1 MIEIKQHFCYL
12 RPMRISVFAL
22 VVLLLWGCSKLPEA
36 PESVDPLQNLQFEFL
51 QYANKLY
58 FAAEVQPEYLG
69 NSLDSVMVLWYGTQ
83 VNSLPDRVSLNN
95 AGIEGDIISGDKIYS
110 RRISNTQLTLDN
122 PIDSSATGLVYL
134 NVQAYYKGN
143 QIALEDS
150 FQLGNIRPII
160 VQVTFP
166 DTMTRPPDPYIL
178 VDTIKVEIFDAN
190 GVSDIQTC
198 YMMFQKPDLSYS
210 NNGNPILLYDDGI
223 INQNMFLWD
232 EFAADGIFSRL
243 ITIGSDNPIGI
254 YNAYF
259 YAKDFFGADAEV
271 VIKTVVVIE

>member
-36 PESVDPLQNLQFEFL
+36 PESADPLQNLQFEFL

-58 FAAEVQPEYLG
+58 FAAEVQPDYLG
-69 NSLDSVMVLWYGTQ
+69 NLLDSVMVLWYGTQ

-95 AGIEGDIISGDKIYS
+95 AGIEGDIIAGDKIYS

-122 PIDSSATGLVYL
+122 SIDSSATGLVYL

-143 QIALEDS
+143 QVALEDS

-166 DTMTRPPDPYIL
+166 DTMTRPPDPYVL

-223 INQNMFLWD
+223 IDQNMFLWD

-259 YAKDFFGADAEV
+259 YAKDFFGEDAEV

>member
-36 PESVDPLQNLQFEFL
+36 PESVDPLQDLQFEFL

-58 FAAEVQPEYLG
+58 FSAEVQPEYLG

-83 VNSLPDRVSLNN
+83 FNSLPDIISLNN
-95 AGIEGDIISGDKIYS
+95 SGIEGDIIAGDKIYS

-210 NNGNPILLYDDGI
+210 NNGNPILIYDDGI
-223 INQNMFLWD
+223 IDQNMFLWD

>member
-36 PESVDPLQNLQFEFL
+36 PESVNPLQNLQFEFL

-95 AGIEGDIISGDKIYS
+95 SGIEGDIIAGDKIYS
-110 RRISNTQLTLDN
+110 RRISNTQLILDN

-166 DTMTRPPDPYIL
+166 DTMTRPPDPYVL

-223 INQNMFLWD
+223 IDQNMFLWD

-243 ITIGSDNPIGI
+243 ITIGSDNQIGI

>member
-1 MIEIKQHFCYL
+1 MIEIKQYFCYL

-36 PESVDPLQNLQFEFL
+36 PESADPLQNLQFEFL

-58 FAAEVQPEYLG
+58 FSAEVQPDYLG
-69 NSLDSVMVLWYGTQ
+69 NLLDSVTVLWYGAQ
-83 VNSLPDRVSLNN
+83 VNSFPDRVSLNN
-95 AGIEGDIISGDKIYS
+95 AGIEGDIIAGDKIYS

-122 PIDSSATGLVYL
+122 PIDSSATGLVYM

-143 QIALEDS
+143 QVALEDS

-178 VDTIKVEIFDAN
+178 VDTIKVQIFDAN

-259 YAKDFFGADAEV
+259 YAKDFFGEDAEIV
-271 VIKTVVVIE
+271 MKTVVVIE

>member
-178 VDTIKVEIFDAN
+178 VDTIKVQIFDAN

-259 YAKDFFGADAEV
+259 YAKDFFGEDAEIV
-271 VIKTVVVIE
+271 MKTVVVIE

>member
-83 VNSLPDRVSLNN
+83 VNSLPDIISLNN
-95 AGIEGDIISGDKIYS
+95 SGIEGDIIAGDKIYS

-166 DTMTRPPDPYIL
+166 DTMTRPPDPYVL

-223 INQNMFLWD
+223 IGQHMFLWD
-232 EFAADGIFSRL
+232 EFASDGIFSRL

>member
-22 VVLLLWGCSKLPEA
+22 VVLLLWGCSKLPDA

-58 FAAEVQPEYLG
+58 FAAEVQPDYLG
-69 NSLDSVMVLWYGTQ
+69 NLLDSVTVLWYGAQ
-83 VNSLPDRVSLNN
+83 VNSLPDKVPLNN
-95 AGIEGDIISGDKIYS
+95 AGIEGDIIAGDKIYS

-122 PIDSSATGLVYL
+122 PIDSSATGLVYM

-259 YAKDFFGADAEV
+259 YAKDFFGEDAEIV
-271 VIKTVVVIE
+271 MKTVVVIE

>member
-36 PESVDPLQNLQFEFL
+36 PESADPLQNLQFEFL

-58 FAAEVQPEYLG
+58 FAAEVQPDYLG
-69 NSLDSVMVLWYGTQ
+69 NLLDSVMVLWYGTQ

-95 AGIEGDIISGDKIYS
+95 AGIEGDIIAGDKIYS

-259 YAKDFFGADAEV
+259 YAKDFFGEDAEV

>member
-1 MIEIKQHFCYL
+1 
-12 RPMRISVFAL
+12 MRISVFAL

-36 PESVDPLQNLQFEFL
+36 PESSDPLQNLQFEFL

-58 FAAEVQPEYLG
+58 FAAEVQPDYLG
-69 NSLDSVMVLWYGTQ
+69 NLLDSVMVLWYGTQ
-83 VNSLPDRVSLNN
+83 VNSFPDRVSLNN
-95 AGIEGDIISGDKIYS
+95 AGIEGDIIAGDKIYS

-122 PIDSSATGLVYL
+122 PIDSSATGLVYM

-178 VDTIKVEIFDAN
+178 VDTIKVQIFDAN

-259 YAKDFFGADAEV
+259 YAKDFFGANAEV

>member
-1 MIEIKQHFCYL
+1 MIEIKQYFCYL

-36 PESVDPLQNLQFEFL
+36 PESADPLQNLQFEFL

-58 FAAEVQPEYLG
+58 FAAEVQPDYLG
-69 NSLDSVMVLWYGTQ
+69 NLLDSVMVLWYGAQ
-83 VNSLPDRVSLNN
+83 VNSFPDKVSLNN
-95 AGIEGDIISGDKIYS
+95 AGIEGDIIAGDKIYS

-160 VQVTFP
+160 VQITFP

-178 VDTIKVEIFDAN
+178 VDTIKVQIFDAN

-259 YAKDFFGADAEV
+259 YAKDFFGEDAEIV
-271 VIKTVVVIE
+271 MKTVVVIE

>member
-51 QYANKLY
+51 QYVNKLY
-58 FAAEVQPEYLG
+58 FTAEVQPEYLG

-83 VNSLPDRVSLNN
+83 VNSLPDIVSLNN
-95 AGIEGDIISGDKIYS
+95 SGIEGDIIADDKIYS

-166 DTMTRPPDPYIL
+166 DTMTRPPDPYVL

-223 INQNMFLWD
+223 IDQNMFLWD

-259 YAKDFFGADAEV
+259 YVKDFFGEDAEV

>member
-36 PESVDPLQNLQFEFL
+36 PESADPLQNLQFEFL

-58 FAAEVQPEYLG
+58 FAAEVQPDYLG
-69 NSLDSVMVLWYGTQ
+69 NLLDSVMVLWYGTQ

-95 AGIEGDIISGDKIYS
+95 AGIEGDIIAGDKIYS

-122 PIDSSATGLVYL
+122 SIDSSATGLVYL

-143 QIALEDS
+143 QVALEDS

-160 VQVTFP
+160 VQITFP

-232 EFAADGIFSRL
+232 EFASDGIFSRL

-254 YNAYF
+254 YNVYF
-259 YAKDFFGADAEV
+259 YAKDFFGEDAEV
-271 VIKTVVVIE
+271 VMKTVVVIE

>member
-83 VNSLPDRVSLNN
+83 VNSLPDIISLNN
-95 AGIEGDIISGDKIYS
+95 SGIEGDIIAGDKIYS

-166 DTMTRPPDPYIL
+166 DTMTRPPDPYVL

-223 INQNMFLWD
+223 IDQNMFLWD
-232 EFAADGIFSRL
+232 EFVADGIFSRL

-259 YAKDFFGADAEV
+259 YAKDFFGANAEV

>member
-36 PESVDPLQNLQFEFL
+36 PESADPLQNLQFEFL

-58 FAAEVQPEYLG
+58 FAAEVQPDYLG
-69 NSLDSVMVLWYGTQ
+69 NLLDSVMVLWYGTQ

-95 AGIEGDIISGDKIYS
+95 AGIEGDIIAGDKIYS

-122 PIDSSATGLVYL
+122 SIDSSATGLVYL

-143 QIALEDS
+143 QVALEDS

-166 DTMTRPPDPYIL
+166 DTMTRPPDPYVL

-254 YNAYF
+254 YNVYF
-259 YAKDFFGADAEV
+259 YAKDFFGEDAEV
-271 VIKTVVVIE
+271 VMKTVVVIE

>member
-22 VVLLLWGCSKLPEA
+22 VVLLLWGCSKLPDA

-69 NSLDSVMVLWYGTQ
+69 NSLDSVMILWYGTQ
-83 VNSLPDRVSLNN
+83 VNSLPDIISLNN
-95 AGIEGDIISGDKIYS
+95 SGIEGDIIAGDKIYS

-122 PIDSSATGLVYL
+122 PIDSSETGLVYL

-143 QIALEDS
+143 QVALEDS

-223 INQNMFLWD
+223 IDQNMFLWD

>member
-36 PESVDPLQNLQFEFL
+36 PESADPLQNLQFEFL

-58 FAAEVQPEYLG
+58 FAAEVQPDYLG
-69 NSLDSVMVLWYGTQ
+69 NLLDSVMVLWYGTQ

-95 AGIEGDIISGDKIYS
+95 AGIEGDIIAGDKIYS

-122 PIDSSATGLVYL
+122 SIDSSATGLVYL

-143 QIALEDS
+143 QVALEDS

-254 YNAYF
+254 YNVYF
-259 YAKDFFGADAEV
+259 YAKDFFGEDAEV
-271 VIKTVVVIE
+271 VMKTVVVIE

>member
-22 VVLLLWGCSKLPEA
+22 VVLLLWGCSKLPDA

-83 VNSLPDRVSLNN
+83 VNSLPDIVSLNN
-95 AGIEGDIISGDKIYS
+95 SGIEGDIIAGDKIYS
-110 RRISNTQLTLDN
+110 RRISNTQLILDN

-166 DTMTRPPDPYIL
+166 DTMTRPPDPYVL

>member
-1 MIEIKQHFCYL
+1 MIEIKQYFCYL

-36 PESVDPLQNLQFEFL
+36 PESADPLQNLQFEFL

-58 FAAEVQPEYLG
+58 FAAEVQPDYLG
-69 NSLDSVMVLWYGTQ
+69 NFLDSVMVLWYGTQ

-95 AGIEGDIISGDKIYS
+95 AGIEGDIIAGDKIYS

-122 PIDSSATGLVYL
+122 PIDSSATGLVYM

-178 VDTIKVEIFDAN
+178 VDTIKVQIFDAN

>member
-1 MIEIKQHFCYL
+1 MIEIKQYFCYL

-36 PESVDPLQNLQFEFL
+36 PESADPLQNLQFEFL

-58 FAAEVQPEYLG
+58 FSAEVQPDYLG
-69 NSLDSVMVLWYGTQ
+69 NLLDSVTVLWYGAQ
-83 VNSLPDRVSLNN
+83 VNSFPDKVSLNN
-95 AGIEGDIISGDKIYS
+95 AGIEGDIIAGDKIYS

-166 DTMTRPPDPYIL
+166 DTMTRPPDPYVL

-243 ITIGSDNPIGI
+243 ITIGFDNPIGI

-259 YAKDFFGADAEV
+259 YAKDFFGEDAEIV
-271 VIKTVVVIE
+271 MKTVVVIE

>member
-36 PESVDPLQNLQFEFL
+36 PESADPLQNLQFEFL
-51 QYANKLY
+51 QYVNKLY
-58 FAAEVQPEYLG
+58 FTAEVQPNYLG
-69 NSLDSVMVLWYGTQ
+69 NLLDSVMVLWYGTQ

-95 AGIEGDIISGDKIYS
+95 AGIEGDIIAGDKIYS

-122 PIDSSATGLVYL
+122 SIDSLATGFVYL

-143 QIALEDS
+143 QVALEDS

-259 YAKDFFGADAEV
+259 YAKDFFGEDAEV
-271 VIKTVVVIE
+271 VMKTVVVIE

>member
-36 PESVDPLQNLQFEFL
+36 PESADPLQDLQFEFL

-58 FAAEVQPEYLG
+58 FAAEVQPDYLG
-69 NSLDSVMVLWYGTQ
+69 NLLDSVMVLWYGTQ

-95 AGIEGDIISGDKIYS
+95 AGIEGDIIAGDKIYS
-110 RRISNTQLTLDN
+110 RRISNTQLILDN

-143 QIALEDS
+143 QVALEDS

-198 YMMFQKPDLSYS
+198 YMMFQKPDLTYS

-254 YNAYF
+254 YNVYF
-259 YAKDFFGADAEV
+259 YAKDFFGEDAEV
-271 VIKTVVVIE
+271 VMKTVVVIE

>member
-22 VVLLLWGCSKLPEA
+22 VVLFLWGCSKLPEA

-95 AGIEGDIISGDKIYS
+95 SGIEGDIIAGDKIYS

-166 DTMTRPPDPYIL
+166 DTMTRPPDPYVL

-223 INQNMFLWD
+223 IDQNMFLWD

>member
-36 PESVDPLQNLQFEFL
+36 PESVDPLQDLQFEFL

-58 FAAEVQPEYLG
+58 FAAEVQPDYLG
-69 NSLDSVMVLWYGTQ
+69 NLLDSVMVLWYGTQ

-95 AGIEGDIISGDKIYS
+95 AGIEGDIIAGDKIYS

-122 PIDSSATGLVYL
+122 SIDSSATGLVYL

-143 QIALEDS
+143 QVALEDS

-259 YAKDFFGADAEV
+259 YAKDFFGEDAEV

>member
-36 PESVDPLQNLQFEFL
+36 PESADPLQNLQFEFL
-51 QYANKLY
+51 QYTNKLY
-58 FAAEVQPEYLG
+58 FAAEVQPDYLG
-69 NSLDSVMVLWYGTQ
+69 NLLDSVMVLWYGTQ

-95 AGIEGDIISGDKIYS
+95 AGIEGDIIAGDKIYS

-122 PIDSSATGLVYL
+122 SIDSSATGLVYL

-254 YNAYF
+254 YNVYF
-259 YAKDFFGADAEV
+259 YAKDFFGEDAEV
-271 VIKTVVVIE
+271 VMKTVVVIE

>member
-83 VNSLPDRVSLNN
+83 VNSLPDIISLNN
-95 AGIEGDIISGDKIYS
+95 SGIEGDIIAGDKIYS
-110 RRISNTQLTLDN
+110 RRISNTQLILDN

-166 DTMTRPPDPYIL
+166 DTMTRPPDPYVL

-223 INQNMFLWD
+223 IDQNMFLWD

>member
-51 QYANKLY
+51 QYVNKLY
-58 FAAEVQPEYLG
+58 FTAEVQPEYLG
-69 NSLDSVMVLWYGTQ
+69 NSLDSVKVLWYGTQ
-83 VNSLPDRVSLNN
+83 VNSLPDIVSLNN
-95 AGIEGDIISGDKIYS
+95 SGIEGDIIADDKIYS

-166 DTMTRPPDPYIL
+166 DTMTRPPDPYVL

-259 YAKDFFGADAEV
+259 YAKDFFGEDAEV

>member
-1 MIEIKQHFCYL
+1 MIEIKQYFCYL

-36 PESVDPLQNLQFEFL
+36 PESADPLQNLQFEFL

-58 FAAEVQPEYLG
+58 FAAEVQPDYLG
-69 NSLDSVMVLWYGTQ
+69 NLLDSVTVLWYGTQ
-83 VNSLPDRVSLNN
+83 VNSFPDKVSLNN
-95 AGIEGDIISGDKIYS
+95 AGIEGDIIAGDKIYS

-122 PIDSSATGLVYL
+122 PIDSSATGLVYM

-178 VDTIKVEIFDAN
+178 VDTIKVQIFDAN

-254 YNAYF
+254 YNVYF
-259 YAKDFFGADAEV
+259 YAKDFFGEDAEV

>member
-1 MIEIKQHFCYL
+1 MIEIKQYFCYL

-36 PESVDPLQNLQFEFL
+36 PESADPLQNLQFEFL

-58 FAAEVQPEYLG
+58 FAAEVQPDYLG
-69 NSLDSVMVLWYGTQ
+69 NLLDSVTVLWYGTQ
-83 VNSLPDRVSLNN
+83 VNSLPDKVSLNN
-95 AGIEGDIISGDKIYS
+95 AGIEGDIIAGDKIYS

-122 PIDSSATGLVYL
+122 PIDSSATGLVYM

-143 QIALEDS
+143 QVALEDS

-178 VDTIKVEIFDAN
+178 VDTIKVQIFDAN

-259 YAKDFFGADAEV
+259 YAKDFFGEDAEIV
-271 VIKTVVVIE
+271 MKTVVVIE

>member
-36 PESVDPLQNLQFEFL
+36 PESADPLQNLQFEFL
-51 QYANKLY
+51 QYVNKLY
-58 FAAEVQPEYLG
+58 FAAEVQQEYLG

-95 AGIEGDIISGDKIYS
+95 AGIEGDIIAGDKIYS

-166 DTMTRPPDPYIL
+166 DTMTRPPDPYVL

>member
-1 MIEIKQHFCYL
+1 
-12 RPMRISVFAL
+12 
-22 VVLLLWGCSKLPEA
+22 LWGCSKLPEA
-36 PESVDPLQNLQFEFL
+36 PESADPLQNLQFEFL

-58 FAAEVQPEYLG
+58 FSAEVQPDYLG
-69 NSLDSVMVLWYGTQ
+69 NLLDSVTVLWYGAQ
-83 VNSLPDRVSLNN
+83 VNSLPDKVSLNN
-95 AGIEGDIISGDKIYS
+95 AGIEGDIIAGDKIYS

-122 PIDSSATGLVYL
+122 PIDSSATGLVYM

-178 VDTIKVEIFDAN
+178 VDTIKVQIFDAN

-259 YAKDFFGADAEV
+259 YAKDFFGEDAEIV
-271 VIKTVVVIE
+271 MKTVVVIE

>member
-12 RPMRISVFAL
+12 RPMRISVFTL
-22 VVLLLWGCSKLPEA
+22 VALLLWGCSKLPEA

-95 AGIEGDIISGDKIYS
+95 SGIEGDIIAGDKIYS

-166 DTMTRPPDPYIL
+166 DTMTRPPDPYVL

-223 INQNMFLWD
+223 IDQNMFLWD

-243 ITIGSDNPIGI
+243 ITIGSDNQIGI

>member
-51 QYANKLY
+51 QYSNKLY
-58 FAAEVQPEYLG
+58 FAAEIQPEYLG

-83 VNSLPDRVSLNN
+83 VNLLPDRVSLNN
-95 AGIEGDIISGDKIYS
+95 SGIEGDIIAGDKIYS
-110 RRISNTQLTLDN
+110 RRISNTQLILDN

-223 INQNMFLWD
+223 IDQNMFLWD

-243 ITIGSDNPIGI
+243 ITIGSDNQIGI

>member
-36 PESVDPLQNLQFEFL
+36 PESVEPLQNLQFEFL
-51 QYANKLY
+51 QYVNKLY
-58 FAAEVQPEYLG
+58 FAAEVQQEYLG

-83 VNSLPDRVSLNN
+83 VNSLPDIISLNN
-95 AGIEGDIISGDKIYS
+95 SGIEGDIIAGDKIYY

-166 DTMTRPPDPYIL
+166 DTMTRPPDPYVL

-223 INQNMFLWD
+223 IDQNMFLWD

-259 YAKDFFGADAEV
+259 YAKDFFGEDAEV

>member
-1 MIEIKQHFCYL
+1 MIEIKQHFYYL

-69 NSLDSVMVLWYGTQ
+69 NSLDSVMILWYGTQ
-83 VNSLPDRVSLNN
+83 VNSLPDIISLNN
-95 AGIEGDIISGDKIYS
+95 SGIEGDIIAGDKIYS

-223 INQNMFLWD
+223 IDQNMFLWD
-232 EFAADGIFSRL
+232 EFVADGIFSRL

-259 YAKDFFGADAEV
+259 YAKDFFGANAEV